1 MNLEFGFKGASF
13 FNIREVNSSFAVGSL
28 KAMYVGANKNKSDL
42 EKDIVEAALPTLYN
56 VPIVC
61 NYKFEENVI
70 GGHDVT
76 VARNNDGE
84 LRVRVLTEPCG
95 VVPDHAQFHFEFD
108 TDEDG
113 VEHEYL
119 IIDGVILWKRQD
131 VYRHIVNDLEG
142 HVKHSMEITI
152 KDGEYDRDSG
162 LFVVRSFEFTALCL
176 LEEYNPCFMGSELE
190 VYSARSFKEQMEQM
204 MTELKDTFSM
214 VTSSAED
221 DDTHSLNHSKE
232 GGMTLPEKLALME
245 QYGFTA
251 DSLDFSVEE
260 LSFDELKEKLEAMKA
275 EADFDAGEDAADEP
289 AAADAEAD
297 SKDAEDDSANDQEGG
312 KDEGV
317 KGDPMPVPDIPGFDP
332 NGHIDEDDEVDHIR
346 KKDYALS
353 GQIAEELSRA
363 ISTETVMMPW
373 GEDSRYW
380 YWDHDQDKMEV
391 YCTDCTDWLLYGFSY
406 SMNGDAVAVDFNS
419 KKRMKLVVAPYEDG
433 FADQYSKTLS
443 TFAEK
448 YTGEIALLSEF
459 KQGVETAALNEQRE
473 EVLSRF
479 ADLSGIEAFEEIR
492 EHVSEF
498 AVDALEEK
506 CYAIRGKY
514 GTTAKFALD
523 QKQPRLPINKTEQ
536 SNEPYGGLF
545 VKYNVAKTE

>member
-1 MNLEFGFKGASF
+1 MEQVTMNLEFGFKGASF

-42 EKDIVEAALPTLYN
+42 EKDIVEEALPTLYN

-152 KDGEYDRDSG
+152 KDGEYDRNSG

-176 LEEYNPCFMGSELE
+176 LEEYNPCFNGSELE

-275 EADFDAGEDAADEP
+275 EADFDADEDATDEP
-289 AAADAEAD
+289 AAADDEAD
-297 SKDAEDDSANDQEGG
+297 SKDAEDG
-312 KDEGV
+312 KDEGDPRDEMTPIPDSLGGSEEQDD
-317 KGDPMPVPDIPGFDP
+317 GD
-332 NGHIDEDDEVDHIR
+332 DDE
-346 KKDYALS
+346 KKRRQQDYALS
-353 GQIAEELSRA
+353 GQIAEALADA

-380 YWDHDQDKMEV
+380 YWDHDQELNEV

-406 SMNGDAVAVDFNS
+406 SMNGDAVMVDFNS

-433 FADQYSKTLS
+433 FADQYSETLS
-443 TFAEK
+443 TFAKK

-479 ADLSGIEAFEEIR
+479 ADLAGIEAFEEIR

-523 QKQPRLPINKTEQ
+523 QKQPKLPINKTEQ

-545 VKYNVAKTE
+545 VKYHNVAKTN

>member
-1 MNLEFGFKGASF
+1 MEQVTMNLEFGFKGASF

-42 EKDIVEAALPTLYN
+42 EKDIVEEALPTLYN

-152 KDGEYDRDSG
+152 KDGEYDRNSG

-176 LEEYNPCFMGSELE
+176 LEEYNPCFNGSELE

-275 EADFDAGEDAADEP
+275 EADFDADEDATDEP
-289 AAADAEAD
+289 AAADDEAD
-297 SKDAEDDSANDQEGG
+297 SKDAEDG
-312 KDEGV
+312 KDEGDPRDEMTPIPDSLGGSEEQDD
-317 KGDPMPVPDIPGFDP
+317 GD
-332 NGHIDEDDEVDHIR
+332 DDE
-346 KKDYALS
+346 KKRRQQDYALS
-353 GQIAEELSRA
+353 GQIAEALADA

-380 YWDHDQDKMEV
+380 YWDHDQELNEV

-406 SMNGDAVAVDFNS
+406 SMNGDAVMVDFNS

-433 FADQYSKTLS
+433 FADQYSETLS
-443 TFAEK
+443 TFAKK

-479 ADLSGIEAFEEIR
+479 ADLAGIEAFDEIR
-492 EHVSEF
+492 EHVGEY

-523 QKQPRLPINKTEQ
+523 QKQPKLPINKTEHGK
-536 SNEPYGGLF
+536 EPYGGLF

>member
-1 MNLEFGFKGASF
+1 MEQVTMNLEFGFKGASF

-176 LEEYNPCFMGSELE
+176 LEEYNPCFKGSELE

-221 DDTHSLNHSKE
+221 DDTHLLNHSKE

-275 EADFDAGEDAADEP
+275 EADFDADEDATDEP
-289 AAADAEAD
+289 AAADDEAD
-297 SKDAEDDSANDQEGG
+297 SKDADDG
-312 KDEGV
+312 KDEGDSRDEMTPIPDSLGGSEEQDD
-317 KGDPMPVPDIPGFDP
+317 GD
-332 NGHIDEDDEVDHIR
+332 DDE
-346 KKDYALS
+346 KKRRQQDYALS
-353 GQIAEELSRA
+353 GQIAEALADA

-380 YWDHDQDKMEV
+380 YWDHDQELNEV

-406 SMNGDAVAVDFNS
+406 SMNGDAVMVDFNS

-433 FADQYSKTLS
+433 FADQYSETLS
-443 TFAEK
+443 TFAKK

-479 ADLSGIEAFEEIR
+479 ADLAGIEAFEEIR

-523 QKQPRLPINKTEQ
+523 QKQPKLPINKTEQ

-545 VKYNVAKTE
+545 VKYHNVAKTN

>member
-1 MNLEFGFKGASF
+1 M
-13 FNIREVNSSFAVGSL
+13 
-28 KAMYVGANKNKSDL
+28 
-42 EKDIVEAALPTLYN
+42 
-56 VPIVC
+56 
-61 NYKFEENVI
+61 
-70 GGHDVT
+70 
-76 VARNNDGE
+76 
-84 LRVRVLTEPCG
+84 
-95 VVPDHAQFHFEFD
+95 
-108 TDEDG
+108 
-113 VEHEYL
+113 
-119 IIDGVILWKRQD
+119 
-131 VYRHIVNDLEG
+131 
-142 HVKHSMEITI
+142 
-152 KDGEYDRDSG
+152 
-162 LFVVRSFEFTALCL
+162 
-176 LEEYNPCFMGSELE
+176 
-190 VYSARSFKEQMEQM
+190 
-204 MTELKDTFSM
+204 
-214 VTSSAED
+214 
-221 DDTHSLNHSKE
+221 
-232 GGMTLPEKLALME
+232 PEKLALME

-260 LSFDELKEKLEAMKA
+260 LSFDELKEKLKAMKA
-275 EADFDAGEDAADEP
+275 EADFDADEDGAEEP
-289 AAADAEAD
+289 AAADDEAD
-297 SKDAEDDSANDQEGG
+297 AKDAGGDKGEGDTG
-312 KDEGV
+312 DE
-317 KGDPMPVPDIPGFDP
+317 PMPIPDRPG
-332 NGHIDEDDEVDHIR
+332 GHEEHDDGDDDETKR
-346 KKDYALS
+346 RQQDYALS
-353 GQIAEELSRA
+353 GQIAEALADA
-363 ISTETVMMPW
+363 ISVETVMMPW

-380 YWDHDQDKMEV
+380 YWDHDQELNEV

-406 SMNGDAVAVDFNS
+406 SMNGDAVMVDFNS

-479 ADLSGIEAFEEIR
+479 ADLAGIEAFEEIR

-523 QKQPRLPINKTEQ
+523 QKQPKLPINKTEQ

>member
-1 MNLEFGFKGASF
+1 MEQVTMNLEFGFKGASF

-176 LEEYNPCFMGSELE
+176 LEEYNPCFKGSELE

-221 DDTHSLNHSKE
+221 DDTHLLNHSKE

-275 EADFDAGEDAADEP
+275 EADFDADEDATDEP
-289 AAADAEAD
+289 AAADDEAD
-297 SKDAEDDSANDQEGG
+297 SKDAEDG
-312 KDEGV
+312 KDEGDPRDEMTPIPDSLGGSEEQDD
-317 KGDPMPVPDIPGFDP
+317 GD
-332 NGHIDEDDEVDHIR
+332 DDE
-346 KKDYALS
+346 KKRRQQDYALS
-353 GQIAEELSRA
+353 GQIAEALADA

-380 YWDHDQDKMEV
+380 YWDHDQELNEV

-406 SMNGDAVAVDFNS
+406 SMNGDAVMVDFNS

-433 FADQYSKTLS
+433 FADQYSETLS
-443 TFAEK
+443 TFAKK

-479 ADLSGIEAFEEIR
+479 ADLAGIEAFEEIR

-523 QKQPRLPINKTEQ
+523 QKQPKLPINKTEQ

-545 VKYNVAKTE
+545 VKYHNVAKTN

>member
-1 MNLEFGFKGASF
+1 MEQVTMNLEFGFKGASF
-13 FNIREVNSSFAVGSL
+13 FNIREVNSSFAGGSL

-42 EKDIVEAALPTLYN
+42 EKDIVEEALPTLYN

-152 KDGEYDRDSG
+152 KDGEYDRNSG

-176 LEEYNPCFMGSELE
+176 LEEYNPCFNGSELE

-275 EADFDAGEDAADEP
+275 EADFDADEDATDEP
-289 AAADAEAD
+289 AAADDEAD
-297 SKDAEDDSANDQEGG
+297 SKDAEDG
-312 KDEGV
+312 KDEGDPRDEMTPIPDSLGGSEEQDD
-317 KGDPMPVPDIPGFDP
+317 GD
-332 NGHIDEDDEVDHIR
+332 DDE
-346 KKDYALS
+346 KKRRQQDYALS
-353 GQIAEELSRA
+353 GQIAEALADA

-380 YWDHDQDKMEV
+380 YWDHDQELNEV

-406 SMNGDAVAVDFNS
+406 SMNGDAVMVDFNS

-433 FADQYSKTLS
+433 FADQYSETLS
-443 TFAEK
+443 TFAKK

-479 ADLSGIEAFEEIR
+479 ADLAGIEAFDEIR
-492 EHVSEF
+492 EHVGEY

-523 QKQPRLPINKTEQ
+523 QKQPKLPINKTEHGK
-536 SNEPYGGLF
+536 EPYGGLF

>member
-1 MNLEFGFKGASF
+1 MEQVTMNLEFGFKGASF

-176 LEEYNPCFMGSELE
+176 LEEYNPCFKGSELE

-251 DSLDFSVEE
+251 DSIDFSVEE

-275 EADFDAGEDAADEP
+275 EADFDADEDAAEEP

-297 SKDAEDDSANDQEGG
+297 SKDAEDGKGDGDP
-312 KDEGV
+312 KDELIPIPDLPGGSEEHDD
-317 KGDPMPVPDIPGFDP
+317 GD
-332 NGHIDEDDEVDHIR
+332 DDETKR
-346 KKDYALS
+346 RQQDYALS
-353 GQIAEELSRA
+353 GQIAEALADA
-363 ISTETVMMPW
+363 ISVETVTMPW

-380 YWDHDQDKMEV
+380 YWDHDQELNEV

-406 SMNGDAVAVDFNS
+406 SMNGDAVMVDFDS

-433 FADQYSKTLS
+433 FADRYSAMLS

-479 ADLSGIEAFEEIR
+479 MDLTGIEAFDEIR
-492 EHVSEF
+492 EHVGEY

-523 QKQPRLPINKTEQ
+523 QKQPKLPINKTEQ
-536 SNEPYGGLF
+536 GKEPYGGLF

>member
-176 LEEYNPCFMGSELE
+176 LEEYNPCFKGSELE

-221 DDTHSLNHSKE
+221 DDTHLLNHSKE

-275 EADFDAGEDAADEP
+275 EADFDADEDATDEP
-289 AAADAEAD
+289 AAADDEAD
-297 SKDAEDDSANDQEGG
+297 SKDAEDG
-312 KDEGV
+312 KDEGDPRDEMTPIPDSLGGSEEQDD
-317 KGDPMPVPDIPGFDP
+317 GD
-332 NGHIDEDDEVDHIR
+332 DDE
-346 KKDYALS
+346 KKRRQQDYALS
-353 GQIAEELSRA
+353 GQIAEALADA

-380 YWDHDQDKMEV
+380 YWDHDQELNEV

-406 SMNGDAVAVDFNS
+406 SMNGDAVMVDFNS

-433 FADQYSKTLS
+433 FADQYSETLS
-443 TFAEK
+443 TFAKK

-479 ADLSGIEAFEEIR
+479 ADLAGIEAFEEIR

-523 QKQPRLPINKTEQ
+523 QKQPKLPINKTEQ

-545 VKYNVAKTE
+545 VKYHNVAKTN